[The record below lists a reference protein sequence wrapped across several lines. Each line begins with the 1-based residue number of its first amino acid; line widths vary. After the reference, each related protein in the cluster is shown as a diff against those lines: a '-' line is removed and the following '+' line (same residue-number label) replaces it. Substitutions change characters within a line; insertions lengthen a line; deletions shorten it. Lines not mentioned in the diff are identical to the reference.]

1 VYDLTEELLL
11 GGTVKGL
18 TISGN
23 ADQIHLQ
30 RQAPLLEEFVRRGGR
45 VLVNGHIVRPFLP
58 GLTPWR
64 ALDHRGPA
72 DLVITPVTPHPVFEG
87 VDPAELLYRTGVPGT
102 PTGEEL
108 TRVGVA
114 GFYGRGYQTH
124 LPEGATVLN
133 GIGPHALPVDVVHP
147 LGRGQVMV
155 HAGNDLLSF
164 CDPDRSTRHRF
175 GNATLADFLDN
186 LASAT
191 DRDVHTWAA
200 AWLRTSGVDTLTA
213 HATDT

>member
-1 VYDLTEELLL
+1 MSAVRAVTMGPAPATPPGSPRMSTHPRPAPVDVYDLTEELLL

-72 DLVITPVTPHPVFEG
+72 DLVITPVT
-87 VDPAELLYRTGVPGT
+87 
-102 PTGEEL
+102 
-108 TRVGVA
+108 
-114 GFYGRGYQTH
+114 
-124 LPEGATVLN
+124 
-133 GIGPHALPVDVVHP
+133 
-147 LGRGQVMV
+147 
-155 HAGNDLLSF
+155 
-164 CDPDRSTRHRF
+164 
-175 GNATLADFLDN
+175 
-186 LASAT
+186 
-191 DRDVHTWAA
+191 
-200 AWLRTSGVDTLTA
+200 
-213 HATDT
+213 